1 MNNLNKI
8 VAVVVMLFAFV
19 MTSSCKLS
27 VEKSQVQEK
36 LRIECETL
44 PEKTAYHV
52 IEDDELNIEGLMIL
66 AEYSDGTTKDVTA
79 ACSFEGFD
87 SSVVTENQVIT
98 VCYEEE
104 GELYTTEF
112 SISVYTKLKSIDVEV
127 ESETEGKLVISRGDD
142 LDRSKIKVR
151 ATYDDNSEKLVSG
164 WTVVDFD
171 SSIPGYNQE
180 FVVEYTEGDDT
191 QEAVIC
197 VDVMYKFY
205 DAPEYLPAGTDGT
218 IGSNGS
224 YVYFGDYPQSQK
236 LEDVEIDESVSVEVG
251 SNTYYLGSDAY
262 YYFSVTKGTETSW
275 YKVEPLKWRILTDS
289 YNGTT
294 HKLLLAEKVYTTGV
308 PYSKDIL
315 VKNIDDNGTQRT
327 FTSNNYEYSDIRAYI
342 NSDFKNNVFSVAAQ
356 KFILATEV
364 NNGASSGNASAGF
377 LVEPQYAASNTTDM
391 MFLLSIGDVSNSNY
405 GFGAPDTEGGRQKFA
420 TDYAKKIGAAI
431 NTNFS
436 SATWWWLRSP
446 IGVSNG
452 KATVYGVNSSG
463 TLEKTAHGVNN
474 ATPGIVPAIVIK

>member
-1 MNNLNKI
+1 MNNLNRFIAVII
-8 VAVVVMLFAFV
+8 VSLAFV
-19 MTSSCKLS
+19 MASSCRLSMEQSQAQKKLF
-27 VEKSQVQEK
+27 
-36 LRIECETL
+36 IECETL
-44 PEKTAYHV
+44 PAKTAYHV
-52 IEDDELNIEGLMIL
+52 NIDNELLIEGLKIV
-66 AEYSDGTTKDVTA
+66 AEYPDGTTKDVTEY
-79 ACSFEGFD
+79 CECDGFD
-87 SSVVTENQVIT
+87 SSMVTENQVIT

-112 SISVYTKLKSIDVEV
+112 SISVYTELDHIEIEV

-151 ATYDDNSEKLVSG
+151 AIYDDNSEKLVSG

-171 SSIPGYNQE
+171 SSIPGYDQE
-180 FVVEYTEGDDT
+180 FVVEYTEGDNT
-191 QEAVIC
+191 KKTVIC

-262 YYFSVTKGTETSW
+262 YYFSVTKGAETSW

-364 NNGASSGNASAGF
+364 NNGASSGNASAD
-377 LVEPQYAASNTTDM
+377 LPVDPKYAASNTTDM

-446 IGVSNG
+446 IGESNG
-452 KATVYGVNSSG
+452 KATAYGVNSSG
-463 TLEKTAHGVNN
+463 TLDTTAHGVNN